1 MSGGSELDP
10 LALFRIDG
18 RVAVVTGASAGLGSR
33 FARVLDAAGARIVLA
48 ARRKDRLEALAEQL
62 QDPVVVAT
70 DLAADGAAAELIDI
84 ALDATGRI
92 DILVNNAGASDEIP
106 ARDFPVERFREI
118 VDINLIVPFALA
130 QAAARAMPDGGS
142 IVNIASQYGLVGVN
156 AGIVAYVASKGGLVT
171 LTRQLAVE
179 WARSG
184 VRVNAIAPGYFPT
197 EMTVGIFD
205 SGTTERWMRRTSP
218 MGRGGDEHELDGALL
233 YLASDASSYVTGA
246 VLSVDGGWTAV

>member
-1 MSGGSELDP
+1 
-10 LALFRIDG
+10 
-18 RVAVVTGASAGLGSR
+18 V
-33 FARVLDAAGARIVLA
+33 VLA
-48 ARRKDRLEALAEQL
+48 ARRKDRLDGLAEQL
-62 QDPVVVAT
+62 RDPIVVPI
-70 DLAADGAAAELIDI
+70 DLAADGAAAELIELT
-84 ALDATGRI
+84 LDTAGRV
-92 DILVNNAGASDEIP
+92 DILINNAGSSDDIP

-130 QAAARAMPDGGS
+130 QAAARSMPEGGS

-156 AGIVAYVASKGGLVT
+156 AGIAAYTASKGGLVN

-197 EMTVGIFD
+197 EMTEGIFD
-205 SGTTERWMRRTSP
+205 GGETEQWLRRISP